1 MTGPRRIEAKN
12 KRPAGLASKCGALT
26 EVERDGLAPDVAHGG
41 CVMSVSNS
49 PAVAVGGAG
58 SGRSGASTAD
68 GSASATRTPQGSALG
83 TSRIMPPLST
93 GAQARDR
100 RERYARRSQSARWLI
115 SDAIAAALPEGV
127 EEVEQGQF
135 VDTATGEMHAAQW
148 VRPPRPARC
157 SWRIGDQVGVH
168 ADAAHAHFSGTERC
182 GSIWSC
188 PVCASVI
195 RAERARE
202 ITQAVEAHQAQGGSV
217 IFVTLTLR
225 HKIADPLAVTLDT
238 ALEGWRVI
246 TGHRQWRGVSGMKR
260 RYSISG
266 YVRATEVTHGEENG
280 WHPHLHSLLF
290 TDRALSDV
298 EVRVLGDELH
308 GLWSAYAQRR
318 TGRTPSR
325 DRGIDAQRVDE
336 DGRVLAQY
344 LGKVQDGTRWTASAE
359 MARSDVK
366 TGRGQHLAP
375 FQLLD
380 DDQAG
385 RLPVPAR
392 RRLWA
397 EYVAATK
404 GRRAVTWSRGLK
416 ARYDVGEKSDE
427 DILDDTESAPA
438 VWVVHRA
445 AYDTAR
451 RSAGALSLALGLE
464 AASRGDL
471 DGLARILPG
480 HPPPAD

>member
-1 MTGPRRIEAKN
+1 MSSVAKRLPGPVGGPRSA
-12 KRPAGLASKCGALT
+12 A
-26 EVERDGLAPDVAHGG
+26 
-41 CVMSVSNS
+41 
-49 PAVAVGGAG
+49 
-58 SGRSGASTAD
+58 RSGASTAAD
-68 GSASATRTPQGSALG
+68 GAASGPGAERPLG
-83 TSRIMPPLST
+83 TSRIMPPPST
-93 GAQARDR
+93 GAQDMDR

-135 VDTATGEMHAAQW
+135 VDTATGELHDAQW

-168 ADAAHAHFSGTERC
+168 ADATHAHFSGTERC

-266 YVRATEVTHGEENG
+266 YVRATEVTHGEHHG

-385 RLPVPAR
+385 RLPAPAR

-397 EYVAATK
+397 EYVATTK
-404 GRRAVTWSRGLK
+404 GRRAITWSRGLK
-416 ARYDVGEKSDE
+416 ARYGIGDRSDDE
-427 DILDDTESAPA
+427 ILDDVEAAPA
-438 VWVVHRA
+438 VWIVHRG
-445 AYDTAR
+445 AYDHAR

-471 DGLARILPG
+471 EGLARILPG